1 MAEETEGAVSEE
13 TTATPEVSEQTNLEA
28 TTDAPTEPA
37 PAPSWTEG
45 IEDEKVL
52 GLANRYTTPAAMANA
67 LYEANRE
74 LSQRVKMPGD
84 DATDEDRAKF
94 QKAMGVPESPDDYEI
109 TAPDNMDAAS
119 FEAMQGPIKDV
130 IAEMHAAGAPQKVVD
145 AMLSKY
151 FEFETQAQAEV
162 SRLDQEY
169 LAKAEADLR
178 KEWGS
183 GYDENMAF
191 ANDFLTQ
198 SPELAQLELKD
209 GMLLGSH
216 PAFVK
221 RMAEVG
227 RLTNEGQLRFGVAGQ
242 AGSADL
248 QAEYDQLSREIHA
261 AYNSGDRAK
270 AAQLDAQRNALSE
283 KLHGNN
289 SVVGAGRAF

>member
-28 TTDAPTEPA
+28 TTDATPEPA

-74 LSQRVKMPGD
+74 LSQRVKLPGD

-94 QKAMGVPESPDDYEI
+94 QKAMGVPESADDYEI
-109 TAPDNMDAAS
+109 KAPENMDAAS

-248 QAEYDQLSREIHA
+248 QAEYDQLSRDIHA